1 MKTVDVI
8 IPVHHPDAKFQKIL
22 NRLNRQTYQ
31 VSRIIVVNTDRESY
45 PAAKIT
51 PPANMELYHVQKEDF
66 DHGGTRDMAAR
77 LSEADYLLFMTQ
89 DAIPA
94 DPYLV
99 ERLVGAFEEPG
110 TAAAFARQLPRSTD
124 TRTEQYTRAFNY
136 PAKNRRKTSADI
148 PKLGIKTYFCSNACA
163 MYDRQIYLS
172 LGGFMP
178 QSIFNEDMVY
188 AAAAIQAGYAVSYVA
203 EAKVIHSHN
212 YSPLEQLHRNFD
224 NGVSQV
230 MNERYFF
237 GVSAA
242 GEGIRLVKATTMY
255 LIHKRSLREI
265 PSFFASTFCKA
276 VGFYLGKHYDRLPMK
291 LVRRLSMNKAY
302 WD

>member
-66 DHGGTRDMAAR
+66 DHGGTRDMAAH

-136 PAKNRRKTSADI
+136 PAKSRRKFLERDLLALWQEQSRAA
-148 PKLGIKTYFCSNACA
+148 KIK
-163 MYDRQIYLS
+163 
-172 LGGFMP
+172 
-178 QSIFNEDMVY
+178 
-188 AAAAIQAGYAVSYVA
+188 AAAARRKLWERRAVMRLLCH
-203 EAKVIHSHN
+203 I
-212 YSPLEQLHRNFD
+212 
-224 NGVSQV
+224 
-230 MNERYFF
+230 F
-237 GVSAA
+237 GAFSI
-242 GEGIRLVKATTMY
+242 EKTLKNRQICIIM
-255 LIHKRSLREI
+255 
-265 PSFFASTFCKA
+265 
-276 VGFYLGKHYDRLPMK
+276 
-291 LVRRLSMNKAY
+291 
-302 WD
+302 